1 MADRRKIITLGFALA
16 LAVLAAVASAVWIA
30 VLLFVLAAFLIAWG
44 LEPRRTE
51 VYVGRLPYGNY
62 LLKVLAKLDLI
73 LSRPELRAR
82 HAPRVAPIPHLFNA
96 SGETFPMPD
105 HALNS
110 VARPAFLTSFVRTGS
125 LRAQ

>member
-51 VYVGRLPYGNY
+51 AFVGRLPYGN
-62 LLKVLAKLDLI
+62 
-73 LSRPELRAR
+73 
-82 HAPRVAPIPHLFNA
+82 
-96 SGETFPMPD
+96 
-105 HALNS
+105 
-110 VARPAFLTSFVRTGS
+110 
-125 LRAQ
+125 